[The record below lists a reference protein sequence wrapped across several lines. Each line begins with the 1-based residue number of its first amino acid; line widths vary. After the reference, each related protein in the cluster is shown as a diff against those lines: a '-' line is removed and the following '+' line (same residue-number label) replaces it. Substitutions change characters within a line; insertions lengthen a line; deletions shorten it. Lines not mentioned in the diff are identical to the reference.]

1 MDYQLPNDPAML
13 MSMINMKLRDNYESL
28 DELCDDLNISREMLQ
43 MKLGQAGFEYDE
55 RTRRFI

>member
-1 MDYQLPNDPAML
+1 
-13 MSMINMKLRDNYESL
+13 MKLRDNYESL

-55 RTRRFI
+55 RTKRFI